1 MCIEARATPEK
12 RAEGAKSV
20 REMQSAARARLFTAV
35 DRLQGVGVE
44 VGGGWSHMLQTRFS
58 QAEGSKCRGV
68 HSSCE
73 LFTTD

>member
-1 MCIEARATPEK
+1 MLHPKK

-35 DRLQGVGVE
+35 DGLQGVGVE

-58 QAEGSKCRGV
+58 QAEGVPPGSTIQMPGR
-68 HSSCE
+68 
-73 LFTTD
+73 TQ